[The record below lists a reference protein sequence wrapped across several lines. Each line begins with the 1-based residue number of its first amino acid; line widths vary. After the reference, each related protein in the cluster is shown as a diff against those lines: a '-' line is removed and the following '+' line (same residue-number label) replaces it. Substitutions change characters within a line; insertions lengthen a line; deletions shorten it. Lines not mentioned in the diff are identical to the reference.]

1 MSGADDL
8 FSSEAPA
15 PVRDRLA
22 RATMVLAFAT
32 PLVLLG
38 VTCFTSVPGA
48 VLALVGWQM
57 ADEEVARVESGA
69 LPLDRLPT
77 ARRVRAAGFS
87 LVVLSGVLF
96 LVQIWFFTQ
105 GWYDPVAA
113 LIGSIVAGVVDL
125 VRGLRE

>member
-22 RATMVLAFAT
+22 RATMVLAFAA

-48 VLALVGWQM
+48 VLSLVGWQM

-69 LPLDRLPT
+69 LPVDRLPT
-77 ARRVRAAGFS
+77 ARRVRAFGFA
-87 LVVLSGVLF
+87 LVVLSGLLF
-96 LVQIWFFTQ
+96 LVQIWFFAK

-113 LIGSIVAGVVDL
+113 LFREGVTRL
-125 VRGLRE
+125 YELYRTVRG